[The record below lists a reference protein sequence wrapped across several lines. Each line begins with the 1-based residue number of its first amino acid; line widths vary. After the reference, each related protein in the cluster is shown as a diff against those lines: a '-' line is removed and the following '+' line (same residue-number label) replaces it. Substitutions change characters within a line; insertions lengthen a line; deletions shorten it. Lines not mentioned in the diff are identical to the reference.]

1 MLAFLLN
8 LQAWVN
14 RCKFYFVLCCFLV
27 FKACNYSILV
37 FYFHKYIFLLFQ
49 IMSAPAASLRKC
61 LNNRNSFCYICGNF
75 IIPSQRANIS
85 AFVKEA
91 YFAYYKVKHSDQD
104 RSWVTHRVCKQYV
117 EGLFMW
123 NKGTCEKLAFG
134 ITMVSREQ
142 KDLVF
147 SVTFR

>member
-1 MLAFLLN
+1 MLAFLLT

-14 RCKFYFVLCCFLV
+14 RCKFYFILV

-37 FYFHKYIFLLFQ
+37 FYFHKYISLLFQ
-49 IMSAPAASLRKC
+49 IISAPAASHCKFLY
-61 LNNRNSFCYICGNF
+61 NRNSFCYICGNF
-75 IIPSQRANIS
+75 TMPSQRANIS

-91 YFAYYKVKHSDQD
+91 YFAYFKVKHSDQD
-104 RSWVTHRVCKQYV
+104 RSWVPHRVCKQYV

-123 NKGTCEKLAFG
+123 NKGTCEKLTFG